1 MSLEQFIV
9 YEKGSTG
16 GKKHSQNNGVYHNKE
31 IQGRIE
37 SFQWPR
43 LEKFKQ
49 QNDIV
54 LDFNPTGL

>member
-16 GKKHSQNNGVYHNKE
+16 GEKHSQNNGVYHNKE

-37 SFQWPR
+37 SFQ
-43 LEKFKQ
+43 
-49 QNDIV
+49 
-54 LDFNPTGL
+54 